1 MSAPNWVNRTVFVG
15 DNLPVLRQMNS
26 GSVDLIY
33 LDPPFNSQRT
43 YNAPIGS
50 EAAGTQFKDTWTLD
64 DVDLA
69 WVAGLG
75 DANKPLAAVVTTAG
89 LAHGKGTQSY
99 LSMMAQRLVEMRR
112 ILKPTGSIYLHCD
125 PTAGAYLKMLMDC
138 IFGKGNFRNEI
149 VWQRTK
155 GRSDAQRFGR
165 IHDVILYYAGDDA
178 TWNGA
183 YMEHDPVYVKRAYRH
198 EDTRGRWRSA
208 DLTASGTR
216 EGESGEPWR
225 GIDPGRVGNHW
236 RTPTRGGMC
245 QFIREN
251 GIPDWPD
258 AYPTVRERLD
268 VLDNANFVAW
278 PKRGSMPSLKRYLAS
293 TKGRALGDVWT
304 DFGKLEAS
312 AKEKLGYPT
321 QKPLALL
328 ERIVLASSDEGN
340 VVLDPFCGCATT
352 LVAAEKHGREWVG
365 VDLSKKALELVDYR
379 LREQHGVFGQIIGRS
394 DIPSRTDLGKLP
406 HYTSHKKVL
415 YGEQGGYCNGC
426 GHHYVPQMLEV
437 DHVVPKSRGGPDTRE
452 NLQLLCPMCNRLK
465 GKKSHDYLKAELK
478 SRGLDALSRAEA

>member
-33 LDPPFNSQRT
+33 LDPPFNSQQT

-89 LAHGKGTQSY
+89 LAHGSGTQSY

-165 IHDVILYYAGDDA
+165 IHDVILYYAGDGA

-183 YMEHDPVYVKRAYRH
+183 YMPHDPVYVKQAYRH
-198 EDTRGRWRSA
+198 NDQRGHWQSG

-216 EGESGEPWR
+216 KGESGKPWR
-225 GIDPGRVGNHW
+225 GIDPTKRGRHW
-236 RTPTRGGMC
+236 STPTQGGMAA
-245 QFIREN
+245 FVAEHVP
-251 GIPDWPD
+251 GWPSSFGD
-258 AYPTVRERLD
+258 VQERLD
-268 VLDNANFVAW
+268 ALDAAGFVHWPAN
-278 PKRGSMPSLKRYLAS
+278 RGGGGTMPRLKRYLAA
-293 TKGRALGDVWT
+293 TKGKALGDVWT

-312 AKEKLGYPT
+312 AKEKVDYPT

-465 GKKSHDYLKAELK
+465 GKKSHDYLK